1 MKFIINRE
9 EILVPLQQIVS
20 VIEKRQ
26 TMPILSN
33 VLMVIEEDQ
42 LILTGTDLEIQIIA
56 KINIARDGVYAEN
69 LPGAGSAIAAATPGS
84 ITVPA
89 RKFLDICRL
98 LPNGAE
104 IKFELQNDI
113 ARDGVYAE
121 NLPGTGSAKVKIASS
136 RSRFSLSCLPA
147 DNYPEFAEFELENHL
162 FINAGKFKKA
172 LDKTVFCMANQDV
185 RYYLNGLLLNISNS
199 RLKLVGSDG
208 HRLAVFEDQLEQ
220 PAGFEARIIMPRK
233 GVQELNRLLDNPDID
248 LKVEFSSSNVRIFI
262 NNLVFSAKLVDAK
275 YPDFSKVFG
284 QEFLNQ
290 IHIQKQLF
298 KEALTRVAILS
309 NEKFKGVTLDI
320 TSDSMRI
327 STHNPEH
334 DEAEEELI
342 IEYTGEPLTIAFNAQ
357 YLLDAVSNL
366 DSELAVLT
374 IASNISSCII
384 DEPNDSIYKFVVMPM
399 RL

>member
-9 EILVPLQQIVS
+9 EILIPLQQIVS

-33 VLMVIEEDQ
+33 VLMVIVEDQ
-42 LILTGTDLEIQIIA
+42 LVLTGTDLEIQIIA
-56 KINIARDGVYAEN
+56 KINIA
-69 LPGAGSAIAAATPGS
+69 SATPGS

-98 LPNGAE
+98 LPSGAE

-113 ARDGVYAE
+113 TRDGLYAE
-121 NLPGTGSAKVKIASS
+121 SQSGAGAAKVKIASN

-147 DNYPEFAEFELENHL
+147 DNYPEFAESELENHL

-185 RYYLNGLLLNISNS
+185 RYYLNGLMLNVSNS
-199 RLKLVGSDG
+199 QLKLVASDG
-208 HRLAVFEDQLEQ
+208 HRLSIYQDNLDQ
-220 PAGFEARIIMPRK
+220 ATGFEARIILPRK
-233 GVQELNRLLDNPDID
+233 GVLELSRLLDDPEAE
-248 LKVEFSSSNVRIFI
+248 LKVEFSSNNIRIFI
-262 NNLVFSAKLVDAK
+262 KNLIFSAKLVDSK
-275 YPDFSKVFG
+275 YPDFGKVFQ
-284 QEFLNQ
+284 QEFFNR
-290 IHIQKQLF
+290 IHIQKQIL
-298 KEALTRVAILS
+298 KDALTRVAILS
-309 NEKFKGVTLDI
+309 NEKFKGVTFDI
-320 TSDSMRI
+320 NPDSLKI

-334 DEAEEELI
+334 DEAEEELF

-374 IASNISSCII
+374 IASNASSCFI
-384 DEPNDSIYKFVVMPM
+384 DEPGECGYKFIVMPM

>member
-9 EILVPLQQIVS
+9 EILIPLQQIVS

-33 VLMVIEEDQ
+33 VLIVIKEDQ

-56 KINIARDGVYAEN
+56 KINIAT
-69 LPGAGSAIAAATPGS
+69 ATPGM

-98 LPNGAE
+98 LPSGAE
-104 IKFELQNDI
+104 IKFELQD
-113 ARDGVYAE
+113 D
-121 NLPGTGSAKVKIASS
+121 KVKIASS

-147 DNYPEFAEFELENHL
+147 DNYPEFAESELENHL
-162 FINAGKFKKA
+162 FITAGKFKKA

-185 RYYLNGLLLNISNS
+185 RYYLNGLLFHVSNS
-199 RLKLVGSDG
+199 KFKLVASDG
-208 HRLAVFEDQLEQ
+208 HRLSIYEDNLDQ
-220 PAGFEARIIMPRK
+220 ATGFEARIILPRK
-233 GVQELNRLLDNPDID
+233 GVLELSRLLDDPEAE
-248 LKVEFSSSNVRIFI
+248 LKVEFSSNNIRVFI
-262 NNLVFSAKLVDAK
+262 KNLIFSAKLVDSK
-275 YPDFSKVFG
+275 YPDFGKVFQ
-284 QEFLNQ
+284 QEFFNQ
-290 IHIQKQLF
+290 IHIQKQVL
-298 KEALTRVAILS
+298 KDALTRVAILS
-309 NEKFKGVTLDI
+309 NEKFKGVTFDI
-320 TSDSMRI
+320 TPDRLKI

-342 IEYTGEPLTIAFNAQ
+342 IEYIGEPLTIAFNAQ

-374 IASNISSCII
+374 IASNASSCFI
-384 DEPNDSIYKFVVMPM
+384 DEPGDCGYKFIVMPM

>member
-9 EILVPLQQIVS
+9 EILTPLQQIVS

-33 VLMVIEEDQ
+33 VLMVIEDEQ

-56 KINIARDGVYAEN
+56 KINIK
-69 LPGAGSAIAAATPGS
+69 LAIPGS

-104 IKFELQNDI
+104 IKFEQQD
-113 ARDGVYAE
+113 D
-121 NLPGTGSAKVKIASS
+121 KVKILSN

-147 DNYPEFAEFELENHL
+147 DNYPEFSESELENDF
-162 FINAGKFKKA
+162 FITAGKFKKA

-199 RLKLVGSDG
+199 KVKLVASDG
-208 HRLAVFEDQLEQ
+208 HRLSIYEDFLDE
-220 PAGFEARIIMPRK
+220 GTGYEARIIFPRK
-233 GVQELNRLLDNPDID
+233 GVLELNRLLDDAD
-248 LKVEFSSSNVRIFI
+248 AELKVEFSSNNIKIFI
-262 NNLVFSAKLVDAK
+262 KNLIFSAKLVDSK
-275 YPDFSKVFG
+275 YPDFGKVFQ
-284 QEFLNQ
+284 QEFFNP
-290 IHIQKQLF
+290 IHIQKQVL
-298 KEALTRVAILS
+298 KDALTRVAILS

-320 TSDSMRI
+320 TQDSLRI

-342 IEYTGEPLTIAFNAQ
+342 IEYTGEPLSIAFNAQ

-366 DSELAVLT
+366 DSDLAVLT
-374 IASNISSCII
+374 IASNSSSCFI
-384 DEPNDSIYKFVVMPM
+384 DEPTECVYKFIVMPM

>member
-9 EILVPLQQIVS
+9 EILLPLQQIVS

-33 VLMVIEEDQ
+33 VLLVIEEDQ
-42 LILTGTDLEIQIIA
+42 LTLTGTDLEIQIIA
-56 KINIARDGVYAEN
+56 KITIQAE
-69 LPGAGSAIAAATPGS
+69 SPGS

-104 IKFELQNDI
+104 LKFELQQDSV
-113 ARDGVYAE
+113 RDDVYSGNQSGV
-121 NLPGTGSAKVKIASS
+121 SATKVKIASG
-136 RSRFSLSCLPA
+136 RCRFSLNCLPA
-147 DNYPEFAEFELENHL
+147 DNYPEFSESELENHL

-172 LDKTVFCMANQDV
+172 FDKTLFCMANQDV
-185 RYYLNGLLLNISNS
+185 RYYLNGLLLHVSNS
-199 RLKLVGSDG
+199 KLKLVASDG
-208 HRLAVFEDQLEQ
+208 HRLSIYEDVLDQ
-220 PAGFEARIIMPRK
+220 ATGFEARIILPRK
-233 GVQELNRLLDNPDID
+233 GVLELSRLLDDPEAE
-248 LKVEFSSSNVRIFI
+248 LKIEFSSNNIRVFI
-262 NNLVFSAKLVDAK
+262 KNLVFSAKLVDSK
-275 YPDFSKVFG
+275 YPDFSKVFQ
-284 QEFLNQ
+284 QEFSNQ
-290 IHIQKQLF
+290 IHIQRQVLKD
-298 KEALTRVAILS
+298 ALTRVAILS
-309 NEKFKGVTLDI
+309 NEKFKGVTFDI
-320 TSDSMRI
+320 TSESLKI

-342 IEYTGEPLTIAFNAQ
+342 IEYTGEPLSIAFNAQ

-374 IASNISSCII
+374 VASNASCCFI
-384 DEPNDSIYKFVVMPM
+384 DEPGDSGYKFIVMSM

>member
-9 EILVPLQQIVS
+9 EILLPLQQIVS
-20 VIEKRQ
+20 VIERKQ

-33 VLMVIEEDQ
+33 VLMVIEENQ

-56 KINIARDGVYAEN
+56 NISIAT
-69 LPGAGSAIAAATPGS
+69 AIPGS

-89 RKFLDICRL
+89 RKLLDICRL
-98 LPNGAE
+98 LPSGAA
-104 IKFELQNDI
+104 IKFELQDDI
-113 ARDGVYAE
+113 ARDGAYAE
-121 NLPGTGSAKVKIASS
+121 NLPGAGLALSREGKHTPSQSGTSATKVKISSS

-147 DNYPEFAEFELENHL
+147 DNYPEFAESELENQL

-185 RYYLNGLLLNISNS
+185 RYYLNGLLLNVSNS
-199 RLKLVGSDG
+199 KLKLVASDG
-208 HRLAVFEDQLEQ
+208 HRLSIYEDNLDQ
-220 PAGFEARIIMPRK
+220 ATGFEARIILPRK
-233 GVQELNRLLDNPDID
+233 GVLELSRLLDDPESE
-248 LKVEFSSSNVRIFI
+248 LKVEFSSNIRVFI
-262 NNLVFSAKLVDAK
+262 KNLIFSAKLVDSK
-275 YPDFSKVFG
+275 YPDFGKVFR
-284 QEFLNQ
+284 QEFFNQ
-290 IHIQKQLF
+290 IYIQKQIL
-298 KEALTRVAILS
+298 KDALTRVAILS
-309 NEKFKGVTLDI
+309 NEKFKGVTFDI
-320 TSDSMRI
+320 TPDSVKI

-374 IASNISSCII
+374 IARNASSCFI
-384 DEPNDSIYKFVVMPM
+384 DEPSNCGYKFIVMPM
-399 RL
+399 KL